1 MKTKFSY
8 YAVFESD
15 PGCDPEKDVDMYFPD
30 VPGAFS
36 CGDNFQHGVEM
47 ARECLALHLLG
58 LLESGYSIPE
68 PSAPETFELG
78 ENETLHLITGDIREI
93 FPDEIAALER
103 EKELVEE

>member
-15 PGCDPEKDVDMYFPD
+15 PGCDPEKDVDVSFPD

-36 CGDNFQHGVEM
+36 YGDNFQHGEEM

-58 LLESGYSIPE
+58 LLESGIPIPE
-68 PSAPETFELG
+68 PSDPETIELG
-78 ENETLHLITGDIREI
+78 ENETLHLIEGDVKQ
-93 FPDEIAALER
+93 FYPDEITALER
-103 EKELVEE
+103 EKELVEA